1 MEEDITKKPLV
12 EIITEMTRLEQEI
25 GLKQIK
31 NEKELALMELRYERL
46 RLEVVRR
53 FPIVEQ
59 KEEFKPIQKSIKKP
73 DLRQK

>member
-53 FPIVEQ
+53 FPIVE
-59 KEEFKPIQKSIKKP
+59 KEEEFKP
-73 DLRQK
+73 RQKKI

>member
-31 NEKELALMELRYERL
+31 HEKELALMELRYERL

-53 FPIVEQ
+53 FPIVE
-59 KEEFKPIQKSIKKP
+59 KEEEFKKKVF
-73 DLRQK
+73 KK

>member
-1 MEEDITKKPLV
+1 MEDISKKPLV

-31 NEKELALMELRYERL
+31 NEKELKRMELRYERL

-53 FPIVEQ
+53 FPFVE
-59 KEEFKPIQKSIKKP
+59 KTEEFKKKVF
-73 DLRQK
+73 KK

>member
-31 NEKELALMELRYERL
+31 NEKELASMELRYERL

-53 FPIVEQ
+53 FPIVE
-59 KEEFKPIQKSIKKP
+59 KEEEFKKKVF
-73 DLRQK
+73 KK

>member
-53 FPIVEQ
+53 YPIVENE
-59 KEEFKPIQKSIKKP
+59 EEFKKKVF
-73 DLRQK
+73 KKEK

>member
-53 FPIVEQ
+53 FPIIEQ
-59 KEEFKPIQKSIKKP
+59 NEEFKKKEFK
-73 DLRQK
+73 R

>member
-53 FPIVEQ
+53 YPMVE
-59 KEEFKPIQKSIKKP
+59 KEEEFKKKVF
-73 DLRQK
+73 KKEK

>member
-31 NEKELALMELRYERL
+31 NEKELALIELRYERL

-53 FPIVEQ
+53 FPIVE
-59 KEEFKPIQKSIKKP
+59 KEEEFKKKVF
-73 DLRQK
+73 KKEK

>member
-25 GLKQIK
+25 GLKKIK
-31 NEKELALMELRYERL
+31 NEKELALMELKYERL

-53 FPIVEQ
+53 FPIVE
-59 KEEFKPIQKSIKKP
+59 KEEEFKKKVF
-73 DLRQK
+73 KKEK

>member
-31 NEKELALMELRYERL
+31 DSKELAIMELRYERL

-53 FPIVEQ
+53 FPIVE
-59 KEEFKPIQKSIKKP
+59 KEEEFKKKVF
-73 DLRQK
+73 KK